1 MNKYKFFLD
10 PLKAEQWINEMQ
22 NKGYRLTDI
31 SMDFI
36 YKFEETS
43 EDYITRV
50 DYQEM
55 MSIPKYEEYLSIHE
69 EFGWKHIRG
78 GRFGAMTQVWSKK
91 TGRQ

>member
-36 YKFEETS
+36 YK
-43 EDYITRV
+43 
-50 DYQEM
+50 
-55 MSIPKYEEYLSIHE
+55 
-69 EFGWKHIRG
+69 
-78 GRFGAMTQVWSKK
+78 SKK
-91 TGRQ
+91 LLKIILPE